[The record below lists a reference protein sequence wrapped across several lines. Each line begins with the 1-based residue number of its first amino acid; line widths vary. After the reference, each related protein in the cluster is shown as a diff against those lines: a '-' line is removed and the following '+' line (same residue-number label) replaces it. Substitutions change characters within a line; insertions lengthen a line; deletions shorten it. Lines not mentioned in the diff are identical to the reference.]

1 MVSFK
6 SICGKLNSLSEQPLQ
21 TMKYLG
27 QKLKLS
33 WYPSSGK
40 CFRDMLSWQTL
51 QFFGFP
57 APDLLIHT
65 DYCRE
70 INFEVGDTIFND
82 NETKVTITDK
92 SSYSIN
98 NHQICYNW
106 KSPHAESPACEWPEA
121 TFLEVQIECRR
132 FGAFRKP
139 VLFFHFENYNWFE
152 QFVLRGDLKISHMFK
167 LCEGCGFGGNR
178 KSISSMYGLLGYM
191 GCKYLLADQEIH
203 FDEEMAE
210 KLLRRIEYKQEFM
223 NLENELYEILESDM
237 RFEEHIEL
245 SRLQRPKQMRGNRI
259 TPLENPCSRIPPFEI
274 KTIDRFYKYSG
285 FETFIHEI
293 KPLERNGNPDWHNMV
308 LATISNGSHWY
319 KEEWGPVF

>member
-1 MVSFK
+1 M
-6 SICGKLNSLSEQPLQ
+6 
-21 TMKYLG
+21 
-27 QKLKLS
+27 
-33 WYPSSGK
+33 
-40 CFRDMLSWQTL
+40 
-51 QFFGFP
+51 
-57 APDLLIHT
+57 
-65 DYCRE
+65 
-70 INFEVGDTIFND
+70 
-82 NETKVTITDK
+82 
-92 SSYSIN
+92 
-98 NHQICYNW
+98 
-106 KSPHAESPACEWPEA
+106 
-121 TFLEVQIECRR
+121 
-132 FGAFRKP
+132 
-139 VLFFHFENYNWFE
+139 FFHFENYNWFE

-210 KLLRRIEYKQEFM
+210 KLLRRIEYKQAFM

-245 SRLQRPKQMRGNRI
+245 SRLQRSKQMRGNRI
-259 TPLENPCSRIPPFEI
+259 TPLENPCSRILPFEI